1 MSIKNLVGYQ
11 VLDSRGRP
19 TVAVTL
25 TMSDGSIHTARV
37 PSGASTGAHE
47 AKELRDTD
55 SKLAEKFYG
64 GKSVYQAVENM
75 FFVTRNHFDC
85 AIDCKAIILWCI
97 GIVRLTCFSLA
108 IPGKKQIPKESKF
121 IKLI

>member
-1 MSIKNLVGYQ
+1 MSIKNLIGYQ

-25 TMSDGSIHTARV
+25 TMSDGSVHTARV

-64 GKSVYQAVENM
+64 GKSVYQAVENI
-75 FFVTRNHFDC
+75 NSKI
-85 AIDCKAIILWCI
+85 AP
-97 GIVRLTCFSLA
+97 RLKGRSGNIWSLEAVCGHSRGGVWRPHHLA
-108 IPGKKQIPKESKF
+108 IP
-121 IKLI
+121 